1 MKPKYAVEAE
11 IMFRKMKI
19 KFNIT
24 ISLAMISVFI
34 ILFLIS
40 DFKYTDTIK
49 NDYIN
54 KTLNITAQA
63 TDGIAG
69 DIKDTEHLC
78 TLYMDRSGVF
88 DSVGKNLNVN
98 ALLRETKSFSPRID
112 GAALM
117 VDGNLYLSDTYL
129 SNYFN
134 LILNSLTKTGDGTA
148 WEILDREKLFFV
160 CFQKNGTFICDI
172 SSGGFFGKKYK
183 DNIFMKDAAAVIEKN
198 GKILSVTGD
207 GEKKYDK
214 YGNAEREYKIT
225 DNIMIVGDEL
235 DCGIKIN
242 YYIPLTGLIE
252 NIRKYRIIMVVS
264 ILVFAVMCSIAV
276 RIFVNRIAKMMSKL
290 SGEMNSYIEENRFQ
304 GGETNVYDNDS

>member
-1 MKPKYAVEAE
+1 MY
-11 IMFRKMKI
+11 
-19 KFNIT
+19 
-24 ISLAMISVFI
+24 VF
-34 ILFLIS
+34 
-40 DFKYTDTIK
+40 
-49 NDYIN
+49 
-54 KTLNITAQA
+54 
-63 TDGIAG
+63 
-69 DIKDTEHLC
+69 
-78 TLYMDRSGVF
+78 
-88 DSVGKNLNVN
+88 
-98 ALLRETKSFSPRID
+98 
-112 GAALM
+112 
-117 VDGNLYLSDTYL
+117 
-129 SNYFN
+129 
-134 LILNSLTKTGDGTA
+134 
-148 WEILDREKLFFV
+148 
-160 CFQKNGTFICDI
+160 KNGTFICDI